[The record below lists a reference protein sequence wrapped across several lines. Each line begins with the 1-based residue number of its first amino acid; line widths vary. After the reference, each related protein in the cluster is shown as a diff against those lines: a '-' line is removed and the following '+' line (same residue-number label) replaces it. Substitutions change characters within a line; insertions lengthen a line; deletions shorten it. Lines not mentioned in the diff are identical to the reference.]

1 MDPRSEHKSSP
12 VLEYF
17 SKKFNYLIT
26 YVQAFT
32 LVTITVATVVG
43 ISSSVLD
50 MIDNRI
56 ASLSDLLL
64 LFLYIEILSMIKG
77 SALGTREIPIRTP
90 VALAIVAIARYFVV
104 DVEHMTPLFML
115 MTAGSILVL
124 VGALWVLSRV
134 AHTEDHI

>member
-12 VLEYF
+12 VLEYS

-56 ASLSDLLL
+56 ASLGDLLL

-115 MTAGSILVL
+115 MTAGSILGL

>member
-1 MDPRSEHKSSP
+1 MDHNSEHTSSP
-12 VLEYF
+12 VLEY
-17 SKKFNYLIT
+17 SAKKFNYLIT

-32 LVTITVATVVG
+32 LIAIGVATIVG
-43 ISSSVLD
+43 ISSSILEMV
-50 MIDNRI
+50 DNRI
-56 ASLSDLLL
+56 ASLGDLLL

-104 DVEHMTPLFML
+104 DVEHMTPAFML

-124 VGALWVLSRV
+124 VSALWVLSKVSSRY
-134 AHTEDHI
+134 

>member
-12 VLEYF
+12 VLEYS

-56 ASLSDLLL
+56 ASLGDLLL

-90 VALAIVAIARYFVV
+90 VAPVSYTHL
-104 DVEHMTPLFML
+104 TLP
-115 MTAGSILVL
+115 TN
-124 VGALWVLSRV
+124 
-134 AHTEDHI
+134 

>member
-12 VLEYF
+12 VLEYS

-32 LVTITVATVVG
+32 LVTITVTTVVG

-56 ASLSDLLL
+56 ASLGDLLL